1 METKIKWNEGDGYI
15 TATYEGSGNGS
26 ASISSDVNEGIDRV
40 QSIVVATTQGS
51 EPKSESVQ
59 VTQIGLREI
68 FEPSDGMFVLADGG
82 TYNVLKIGGEKI
94 VNQLRL
100 AILSSNARVIVNM
113 PKIVNADT
121 LDYPLSW
128 DYAVNSNVT
137 VQCFTTGDWSQF
149 IIFNKGE
156 KDSNYTKYW
165 SDDFE
170 GLRCEPAEDDMYIYE
185 VILTD
190 LRVEEPQIPT
200 SPSLGVTIATSE
212 GYFIPYAEW
221 ENQGT
226 AVGVCVKTDS
236 FAIILDLEIASKRWT
251 QSTSSSVSGVPTFT
265 STNNISQYMDGQSYT
280 DSMIAR
286 TSSTTYAAGY
296 ARSRKITINGTEYV
310 GYVGSAGEWQ
320 AVMSYDDDIMA
331 AFTKLGKSF
340 SGSTYS
346 RNIWTSCQ
354 YSNSNAW
361 RFSFTS
367 SGFGSFGNT
376 SKSSSAYVK
385 ALYKYE

>member
-26 ASISSDVNEGIDRV
+26 ASIASDINEGIDRT
-40 QSIVVATTQGS
+40 QSITVRTTQGS
-51 EPKSESVQ
+51 EPKSEPVQ
-59 VTQIGLREI
+59 VTQIGLREV
-68 FEPSDGMFVLADGG
+68 FESSDGGFVLNDGG
-82 TYNVLKIGGEKI
+82 TLNVLKVG
-94 VNQLRL
+94 
-100 AILSSNARVIVNM
+100 
-113 PKIVNADT
+113 
-121 LDYPLSW
+121 
-128 DYAVNSNVT
+128 
-137 VQCFTTGDWSQF
+137 
-149 IIFNKGE
+149 
-156 KDSNYTKYW
+156 
-165 SDDFE
+165 
-170 GLRCEPAEDDMYIYE
+170 
-185 VILTD
+185 
-190 LRVEEPQIPT
+190 
-200 SPSLGVTIATSE
+200 GVTPSVPMGVSIATSE
-212 GYFIPYAEW
+212 GLFVPYADW
-221 ENQGT
+221 SNQGT

-236 FAIILDLEIASKRWT
+236 FTIILDLEIASKRWT

-340 SGSTYS
+340 SGSTSS

-354 YSNSNAW
+354 YSKSNAW

-367 SGFGSFGNT
+367 SGFGGFGNT
-376 SKSSSAYVK
+376 SKTSSAYVK
-385 ALYKYE
+385 ALFKYE

>member
-1 METKIKWNEGDGYI
+1 METKIKWNEGEGYI

-26 ASISSDVNEGIDRV
+26 VSISSDINEGIDRAQTITV
-40 QSIVVATTQGS
+40 ETTQGS
-51 EPKSESVQ
+51 NPKSESVQ

-68 FEPSDGMFVLADGG
+68 FEPSDGMFVLKDGG
-82 TYNVLKIGGEKI
+82 TFNVLKVGGEKI

-100 AILSSNARVIVNM
+100 AILPLNARVIVNLS
-113 PKIVNADT
+113 KIVNADT

-128 DYAVNSNVT
+128 DYALNSNVT
-137 VQCFTTGDWSQF
+137 VQCFTEGDWSQF

-156 KDSNYTKYW
+156 KDSNYIRYW
-165 SDDFE
+165 NDNYE

-185 VILTD
+185 VIVTD

-200 SPSLGVTIATSE
+200 SPSMGVSIATSE
-212 GYFIPYAEW
+212 GYFIPYADW
-221 ENQGT
+221 DSQGT

-236 FAIILDLEIASKRWT
+236 FAIILDLEIASKRWYSSG
-251 QSTSSSVSGVPTFT
+251 QSISDVPTFT
-265 STNNISQYMDGQSYT
+265 NQNNIQLYMDGQAYT
-280 DSMIAR
+280 DVMVAKN
-286 TSSTTYAAGY
+286 SSTNYAAGY
-296 ARSRKITINGTEYV
+296 ARSRKITINETEYV

-320 AVMSYDDDIMA
+320 ALMVYDDDIMA

-340 SGSTYS
+340 SGSTSS

-354 YSNSNAW
+354 YNNSNAW

-367 SGFGSFGNT
+367 SGFGSFGTT
-376 SKSSSAYVK
+376 SKTSSAYVK